1 MLMPFYQSTPKKKYA
16 VDMSTVVPV
25 IASFDTE
32 GHIVPLYVRINR
44 KAYKLQV
51 VYCQPIEP
59 ENGNYNIYKY
69 HCTFEDHNFSRE
81 LYLTYNKRLN
91 FWTWQEIA

>member
-1 MLMPFYQSTPKKKYA
+1 MPFYQASKEKKYT
-16 VDMSTVVPV
+16 VDMNTAVPV

-44 KAYKLQV
+44 KAYKLEV
-51 VYCQPIEP
+51 IYCQPIGP
-59 ENGNYNIYKY
+59 EGDSYSIYKY
-69 HCTFEDHNFSRE
+69 HCTYSDHNFHHD

-91 FWTWQEIA
+91 FWTWKEAE

>member
-1 MLMPFYQSTPKKKYA
+1 MPFYQPAKEKKYT
-16 VDMSTVVPV
+16 VDMNTVVPV

-44 KAYKLQV
+44 KAYKLKV
-51 VYCQPIEP
+51 IYSQPINS
-59 ENGNYNIYKY
+59 NGDSYNIYKY
-69 HCTFEDHNFSRE
+69 HCSYKDHNFYHE

-91 FWTWQEIA
+91 FWICQEVE

>member
-1 MLMPFYQSTPKKKYA
+1 MPFYQPAKENKYI
-16 VDMSTVVPV
+16 VDMDTAVPV

-32 GHIVPLYVRINR
+32 GNIIPLYVRINR

-51 VYCQPIEP
+51 IYCQPIGP
-59 ENGNYNIYKY
+59 DGDSYSIYKY
-69 HCTFEDHNFSRE
+69 HCSFQDHNFYRE

-91 FWTWQEIA
+91 FWTWRRVE

>member
-1 MLMPFYQSTPKKKYA
+1 MPFYQSTPKKKYA

-69 HCTFEDHNFSRE
+69 HCTFEDFSRE